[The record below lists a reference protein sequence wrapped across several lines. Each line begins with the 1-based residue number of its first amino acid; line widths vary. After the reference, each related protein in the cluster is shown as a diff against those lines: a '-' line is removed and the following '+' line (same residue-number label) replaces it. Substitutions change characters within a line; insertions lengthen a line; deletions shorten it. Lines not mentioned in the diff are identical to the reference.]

1 MDPSF
6 YYFGGVVIG
15 GRDYTRFDTAMMIA
29 TDGLS
34 EYSTYKRV
42 MFDHHCWVNMC
53 TVDSVDIT
61 WLVVY
66 LPVWKMMEFV
76 SWDDE
81 IPNIWKI

>member
-6 YYFGGVVIG
+6 YYLGGVVIG

-29 TDGLS
+29 TNGLS
-34 EYSTYKRV
+34 EFSIFGETIWRVRATYMWV

-53 TVDSVDIT
+53 TVDSVDIN

-66 LPVWKMMEFV
+66 LPL
-76 SWDDE
+76 
-81 IPNIWKI
+81 